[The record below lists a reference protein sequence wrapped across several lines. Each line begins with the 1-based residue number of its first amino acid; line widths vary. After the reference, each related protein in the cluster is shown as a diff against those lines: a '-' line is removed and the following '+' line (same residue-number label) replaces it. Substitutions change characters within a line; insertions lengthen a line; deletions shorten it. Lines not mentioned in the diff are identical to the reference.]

1 MLSCRQ
7 HTPGRRCCQ
16 TPPLEQPPPA
26 TASSADT
33 VTAGD
38 TSSYDEDCQRHSSLT
53 PRLDRIYTYGVT
65 ISVIIPTRNRAE
77 LWRSGWVLDS
87 LRAQTRPP
95 DELVIALDHTP
106 DDTLDVIRARALP
119 FYTRILE
126 VLSPR
131 PQGDPASA
139 IPDNCLFAAATG
151 DILVH
156 LDDDTALGPDFCRRA
171 QEFLELQPRSVIWA
185 RLRFVAGDHSLLTD
199 HPPIDY
205 RPSMAAKRH
214 WPASPDGIF
223 RLPANWC
230 VHWGAAY
237 AVPRAEVLAIG
248 GHDLQFGEYRN
259 ADARLG
265 GRLVR
270 AGLSSYVTSK
280 DEHTAHHLGTTHR
293 AKTRSTGP
301 TSGPKIANGG
311 LEYWTSAACRQS
323 YREIE
328 VLDTRY

>member
-1 MLSCRQ
+1 
-7 HTPGRRCCQ
+7 
-16 TPPLEQPPPA
+16 
-26 TASSADT
+26 
-33 VTAGD
+33 VT
-38 TSSYDEDCQRHSSLT
+38 L
-53 PRLDRIYTYGVT
+53 
-65 ISVIIPTRNRAE
+65 SVIIPTRNRAE
-77 LWRSGWVLDS
+77 LWRSNWVLDS

-95 DELVIALDHTP
+95 DELDVALDHTN
-106 DDTLDVIRARALP
+106 DDTLDAIRSSRMQFP
-119 FYTRILE
+119 VRILE

-151 DILVH
+151 DVLVH
-156 LDDDTALGPDFCRRA
+156 LDDDIALGPDFCRRA
-171 QEFLELQPRSVIWA
+171 LALLELEPRSVIWA
-185 RLRFVAGDHSLLTD
+185 GLRFVTADHSPLTN
-199 HPPIDY
+199 HPPVDY

-214 WPASPDGIF
+214 WPELPPGIF
-223 RLPANWC
+223 QLPAHWC

-237 AVPRAEVLAIG
+237 AVRRAEVLAIG
-248 GHDLQFGEYRN
+248 GHDLQFAGYRN

-270 AGLSSYVTSK
+270 AGLTSFVTSK
-280 DEHTAHHLGTTHR
+280 DEHAAQHLGTTHR

-311 LEYWTSAACRQS
+311 PSYWTSDACRQS

-328 VLDTRY
+328 ELDSPPRRT

>member
-1 MLSCRQ
+1 MTL
-7 HTPGRRCCQ
+7 
-16 TPPLEQPPPA
+16 
-26 TASSADT
+26 
-33 VTAGD
+33 
-38 TSSYDEDCQRHSSLT
+38 
-53 PRLDRIYTYGVT
+53 
-65 ISVIIPTRNRAE
+65 SVIIPTRNRAE
-77 LWRSGWVLDS
+77 LWRSSWVLDS

-95 DELVIALDHTP
+95 DELVIALDHTN
-106 DDTLDVIRARALP
+106 DDTLDAISSIRMP
-119 FYTRILE
+119 FPIRLLD

-151 DILVH
+151 DVLVH
-156 LDDDTALGPDFCRRA
+156 LDDDIALGPDFCRRA
-171 QEFLELQPRSVIWA
+171 QEFLESLPRSVIWSG
-185 RLRFVAGDHSLLTD
+185 LRFVTTDHSPLTD

-214 WPASPDGIF
+214 WPASTDGIF

-237 AVPRAEVLAIG
+237 AVRRAEILAIG
-248 GHDLQFGEYRN
+248 GHDLQLAEYRN

-280 DEHTAHHLGTTHR
+280 DEHAAEHLGPTHR
-293 AKTRSTGP
+293 SKTRSTGP

-311 LEYWTSAACRQS
+311 LEYWTSDACRQS
-323 YREIE
+323 YREIKE
-328 VLDTRY
+328 LDTRH

>member
-1 MLSCRQ
+1 MVDVRPSP
-7 HTPGRRCCQ
+7 PG
-16 TPPLEQPPPA
+16 

-38 TSSYDEDCQRHSSLT
+38 TARPNDVRRTRSPLT
-53 PRLDRIYTYGVT
+53 PRLASIYTYGVT
-65 ISVIIPTRNRAE
+65 ISVIVPTRNRAD

-95 DELVIALDHTP
+95 DELVVALDHTN

-151 DILVH
+151 DVLVH

-185 RLRFVAGDHSLLTD
+185 GLRFIAGDHSPLTD
-199 HPPIDY
+199 HPPVDY
-205 RPSMAAKRH
+205 RPSMATKRH
-214 WPASPDGIF
+214 WPASTNGIF
-223 RLPANWC
+223 LLPAHWC

-237 AVPRAEVLAIG
+237 AVRRSEVLAIG
-248 GHDLQFGEYRN
+248 GHDLQLAGYRN

-280 DEHTAHHLGTTHR
+280 VEHAAEHLGTTHR

-301 TSGPKIANGG
+301 TSGPKFANGG
-311 LEYWTSAACRQS
+311 PQYWTSDACRQS
-323 YREIE
+323 YREIKE
-328 VLDTRY
+328 LDTRH

>member
-1 MLSCRQ
+1 VLSCRQ

-199 HPPIDY
+199 HPPVDY

-214 WPASPDGIF
+214 WPASTDGIF
-223 RLPANWC
+223 LLPAHWC

-237 AVPRAEVLAIG
+237 AVRRTEVLAIG
-248 GHDLQFGEYRN
+248 GHDLQLAEYRN

-280 DEHTAHHLGTTHR
+280 VEHAAEHLGTTHH

-311 LEYWTSAACRQS
+311 PQYWTSAACRQS

>member
-1 MLSCRQ
+1 MTL
-7 HTPGRRCCQ
+7 
-16 TPPLEQPPPA
+16 
-26 TASSADT
+26 
-33 VTAGD
+33 
-38 TSSYDEDCQRHSSLT
+38 
-53 PRLDRIYTYGVT
+53 
-65 ISVIIPTRNRAE
+65 SVIIPTRNRAD

-95 DELVIALDHTP
+95 DELVIALDHSQ
-106 DDTLDVIRARALP
+106 DDSLDAIQALVRCRNPPFSIRILDVI
-119 FYTRILE
+119 
-126 VLSPR
+126 SPR

-151 DILVH
+151 DVLVH
-156 LDDDTALGPDFCRRA
+156 LDDDIAIGPDFCRRA
-171 QEFLELQPRSVIWA
+171 QEFLDLQPRSVIWA
-185 RLRFVAGDHSLLTD
+185 GLRFVTADHSPLTD
-199 HPPIDY
+199 HPPVDY

-214 WPASPDGIF
+214 WPASTDGIF

-270 AGLSSYVTSK
+270 AGLQSYVTSK
-280 DEHTAHHLGTTHR
+280 AEHAAEHLGTTNR
-293 AKTRSTGP
+293 AKTRSSGP
-301 TSGPKIANGG
+301 TSGPRIANGG
-311 LEYWTSAACRQS
+311 PSYWTSDACRQS
-323 YREIE
+323 YRE
-328 VLDTRY
+328 LTTLSHPPN